1 MTDIVIANCNVDQT
15 LDLVRGLRQ
24 QGFVQGQDFDFV
36 YQPGGYDYDKGEY
49 YSAQARF
56 MFYRPSAATWFALTK
71 Q

>member
-36 YQPGGYDYDKGEY
+36 YKPARYDYDKSEY
-49 YSAQARF
+49 YSPQARF
-56 MFYRPSAATWFALTK
+56 MFYRPAAATWFALTK